1 MNCYNQTFE
10 TIIYLL
16 LIVLLLSLIILVIKT
31 ISTVKKVDRLVDDA
45 QMKVSKL
52 DTLFAIIDKSTDAL
66 SLLSDSIVSLI
77 VGTIH
82 KIVKKKEDDKNE

>member
-1 MNCYNQTFE
+1 MECYNAAFE

-16 LIVLLLSLIILVIKT
+16 LIVLLISLIILVIKT
-31 ISTVKKVDRLVDDA
+31 IITIKKVDKLVDDA
-45 QMKVSKL
+45 QVKVSKL
-52 DTLFAIIDKSTDAL
+52 DTLFAIVDKSADAL

-82 KIVKKKEDDKNE
+82 KIVKKKEEDKNE